1 MENPIPFVENS
12 TSVKT
17 LIHSKYQGMKLEIF
31 LDIEFLH
38 FDKSIY
44 PDFSLDDDMD
54 QDLWL

>member
-12 TSVKT
+12 TSVKA

-44 PDFSLDDDMD
+44 PECSLDDDMD